1 MGDQSPRQFPSVL
14 DSPRFFDDAPM
25 SAWEL
30 PTPGGYKAAA
40 KNNIQLKQLWHGGT
54 TDSEW
59 PPPRNDSDPICIELV
74 RGIDGV
80 GDDSWSVIVD
90 GLRCALTDKQ
100 TNTPYPVKSCKI
112 PGGVKREF
120 LTTETKVRSI
130 VLGIRLEPEAER
142 PSSAKL
148 ETLQKIGSDEMKT
161 LDANEN
167 KIDTVSTVEILPYRT
182 SEAVANVI
190 RLPYPIR
197 TPSKSILGIV
207 SFEQVKRWEDKEIA
221 TSIFNAAVLGLNYDA
236 ERQFIEGMAIHK
248 GLKEDA
254 VKMNMVVDSISI
266 LSSAF
271 AKDPR
276 VLAGLRKVTRLTR
289 QGIKS
294 STSLPKPTLPKQIRT
309 MPTTDPPSVG
319 GVDDTRTAQNKD
331 FTIGGKSKSVAREL
345 ADMFEKMTDYCFD
358 AREVVKQSLEEL
370 KESESERDAYK
381 VKPIN
386 DEKVKD
392 YTGNPGKSL
401 YAKLNAMRQYMLAN
415 ESSTAVALFDALMT
429 TVPFPPIKELL
440 GKIDRSAI
448 GIGGT
453 FSSEK
458 DSSGKEI
465 VHLDKGYLI
474 SSLNFE
480 RRYLVCKDKPADT
493 IENFTVL
500 RNNEARIIPMTDKD
514 RAEMKEFLGE
524 IERNEAEK
532 VVNEKDHPYAFL
544 YDRLQVSNTK
554 RTYVGIIYRVV
565 VEDQDGS
572 IFAVDFEAEEEDGI
586 VANTVYSGHV
596 KDIVDFDD
604 AAEKF
609 VDCMFAS
616 YTEGSTFNVGK
627 TTAMAALDPRNVQ
640 KKLQR
645 IPRGWKQF
653 FKMFIGYLGDLSSLG
668 RLLGL
673 EKAFD
678 ACLIEERVAELKLM
692 VRTML
697 PVWPPPPSEELL
709 EDDRLVEDQ
718 FKKPET
724 TTPPGPS
731 TETKKPEPNKIIEKK
746 NTLNPTSKDFQ
757 ANTQKFSKQIRSLQ
771 QFFTESSKKLQYDRR
786 ISASM
791 TDETELNCLQ
801 KEALEKLNT
810 FKVNLNVKDIDN
822 DTDIDSIVEELEA
835 IVSEL
840 TCIQKSFDALNP
852 ARTGDDKELFSTT
865 LVTTK
870 RNLPQVLVLVKYPP
884 PSFILPENPNPPKSL
899 NYNIEE
905 QIDKVKKTFLG
916 NWKFS
921 DFVKVA
927 AGTGVLVWSSFA
939 VLTFLAG
946 NAAAAAAAGAAGAG
960 GTVTTTA
967 TSQGAGVVLAGSLA
981 KMLANLGLTG
991 TPKSYLA
998 TAAVTQLLMSLRRR
1012 VGQSMTMLV
1021 LNWSQV
1027 RYTAD
1032 QMRREFFKIALKNIR
1047 MVPVSLC
1054 IKGAKESMRLYSNS
1068 MKITLQ
1074 ELGVTTKQSKLLVV
1088 SYSNEM
1094 QERTQFSE
1102 YYLGSIPSEA
1112 KHVHPLHRSDDWTS
1126 IPSSSYMQV
1135 FPPSDVSDALFN
1147 AEVLRNIHMNEAVRF
1162 AVGKSPVND
1171 AHTTPEM
1178 AAKIAFT
1185 ELVQS
1190 VLRSRRELRGQNLMQ
1205 SPSQVVLRLLV
1216 NASKLIK
1223 AAYGEQSGITLVT
1236 GDDAI
1241 WTCLAGGVAARLCMR
1256 HFNIFL
1262 DWEQKRT
1269 TYSSSTIKETIGYW
1283 SDNRRAMMDSFADAL
1298 VLEASRYQKS
1308 EQQNESPL
1316 LYDVGFSSNRAIE
1329 LVNSF
1334 ERTASFFNDDG
1345 DIQVACT
1352 IVALAASAFIFPQIK
1367 DDWSND
1373 YVVQMYQKINV
1384 YQESASTFRYQK
1396 ESRGQIAEY
1405 SFKKRRAVWAK
1416 RRLETHSRRQLKI
1429 GKGVESLM
1437 KSLVDLNIESND
1449 EPEGMVFYCPMGS
1462 DVNGYHTP
1470 YMFDVLTTGKHSIY
1484 IETLAETLRYVLSN
1498 IYLKG
1503 SIPSSTPDYL
1513 SVTIRASPMGENTT
1527 GYARHP
1533 LTLKLEGSTIG
1544 VQLSA
1549 HFPKLKRGPPFKNG
1563 KKANTLIEY
1572 IEFVSEMRD
1581 TDSIVN
1587 NRVSRMRSLAYN
1599 SERLFHAI
1607 ALASSLESES
1617 KLIRC
1622 IDFEVF
1628 DSRDAISVAIALS
1641 IFSSQT
1647 GVTFPCV
1654 RTLVENEL
1662 VQQSSV
1668 DAIQNAIEKIDLS
1681 LAKGC
1686 KYCFLSEL
1694 CLSV

>member
-40 KNNIQLKQLWHGGT
+40 KNNIRLKQLWHGGT
-54 TDSEW
+54 ADSEW

-100 TNTPYPVKSCKI
+100 TNTPYLVQSCKI

-142 PSSAKL
+142 PSSARL

-221 TSIFNAAVLGLNYDA
+221 TSIFNAAVLALNYDA
-236 ERQFIEGMAIHK
+236 ERQFIEGTAIYK
-248 GLKEDA
+248 GLQEDA

-271 AKDPR
+271 ATNPKVR
-276 VLAGLRKVTRLTR
+276 EGLRKVTRLTR

-294 STSLPKPTLPKQIRT
+294 STSLPKPTLPKPIRT

-319 GVDDTRTAQNKD
+319 GADDTRTAQNKD

-345 ADMFEKMTDYCFD
+345 ADMFNKMTDYCFD

-370 KESESERDAYK
+370 KKSELEREAYK
-381 VKPIN
+381 IKTI
-386 DEKVKD
+386 ED
-392 YTGNPGKSL
+392 YTGNTGKSL

-429 TVPFPPIKELL
+429 TVPFPPIKSLL
-440 GKIDRSAI
+440 RKIDKSAL
-448 GIGGT
+448 GGN
-453 FSSEK
+453 FPIEQ

-474 SSLNFE
+474 SSRNFE
-480 RRYLVCKDKPADT
+480 RRYLVCKDKSVDRT
-493 IENFTVL
+493 KNFTVE
-500 RNNEARIIPMTDKD
+500 RNKETNIITMTEKQ
-514 RAEMKEFLGE
+514 RAEMATFEENMINHETK
-524 IERNEAEK
+524 K
-532 VVNEKDHPYAFL
+532 VVNEKDHPFSFL

-604 AAEKF
+604 AAEEF

-616 YTEGSTFNVGK
+616 YTEGN
-627 TTAMAALDPRNVQ
+627 TAKVVKNNLMAAFNPLNVQ

-645 IPRGWKQF
+645 IRGWKQS
-653 FKMFIGYLGDLSSLG
+653 FKMFIGYLGDISYVG
-668 RLLGL
+668 KLLGL

-697 PVWPPPPSEELL
+697 PVWPPPPKEDLL
-709 EDDRLVEDQ
+709 EDDRVVQDQ
-718 FKKPET
+718 RLYSDPEVNPTEPSTTKTNKGLELEPDKIIQKPET
-724 TTPPGPS
+724 TSET
-731 TETKKPEPNKIIEKK
+731 TE
-746 NTLNPTSKDFQ
+746 DFQ
-757 ANTQKFSKQIRSLQ
+757 ANTQKFSNQTRSLQ
-771 QFFTESSKKLQYDRR
+771 QYFVESSKKLQYDRR
-786 ISASM
+786 ISAPM
-791 TDETELNCLQ
+791 TTTLNNRQ
-801 KEALEKLNT
+801 KEVLEKLN
-810 FKVNLNVKDIDN
+810 KVKLGVKDN
-822 DTDIDSIVEELEA
+822 DADIDAIANDLDD

-840 TCIQKSFDALNP
+840 TDIQTRFDELNE
-852 ARTGDDKELFSTT
+852 ARPKDDKELFSTT

-870 RNLPQVLVLVKYPP
+870 RNLPQVLVLVKYPL

-899 NYNIEE
+899 NYDIEE
-905 QIDKVKKTFLG
+905 QIDKVNTTFLT

-921 DFVKVA
+921 DIVKYA

-939 VLTFLAG
+939 VATLLAA
-946 NAAAAAAAGAAGAG
+946 NAAAGAAAAAGAG

-967 TSQGAGVVLAGSLA
+967 TSQGAG
-981 KMLANLGLTG
+981 MLLGGASFGLVG
-991 TPKSYLA
+991 KPIRDYLGM
-998 TAAVTQLLMSLRRR
+998 AAVTKLVKYLRQR
-1012 VGQSMTMLV
+1012 VGRKMTTTV
-1021 LNWSQV
+1021 LNFAHA
-1027 RYTAD
+1027 RYIAD
-1032 QMRREFFKIALKNIR
+1032 QTRREFFKIALKNIR

-1102 YYLGSIPSEA
+1102 YYLGSIPAEA

-1126 IPSSSYMQV
+1126 IPSASYMQV

-1205 SPSQVVLRLLV
+1205 SPSQVVLRLLM

-1269 TYSSSTIKETIGYW
+1269 TYSSSPIKETIGYW
-1283 SDNRRAMMDSFADAL
+1283 SDNRRVMMDSFADAL

-1498 IYLKG
+1498 IYSKG

-1513 SVTIRASPMGENTT
+1513 SVKILAHPMGKNTT

-1533 LTLKLEGSTIG
+1533 LTLGLKGGTIT

-1549 HFPKLKRGPPFKNG
+1549 HFSKLTRGPLFKNG

-1572 IEFVSEMRD
+1572 IEFVSEMRG

-1617 KLIRC
+1617 KPIRC

-1654 RTLVENEL
+1654 RTLVQDNL
-1662 VQQSSV
+1662 VQSSV
-1668 DAIQNAIEKIDLS
+1668 DAIQNAIEKIELS